1 MCVCV
6 CVCVCVSVFV
16 NVCVCEL
23 QYKNRPTHTH
33 IHIRTCTHSHTLNTA
48 CFCIVDGSFC
58 IEVPPR
64 PECQA
69 GTAGEGGKVEV
80 EENSQYHC
88 QGSQAFL
95 GLHLESEY
103 VPPCSLGCSIEEQFI
118 S

>member
-6 CVCVCVSVFV
+6 CVCVFV

-33 IHIRTCTHSHTLNTA
+33 TYIYAHVRTHTLSILPVFA
-48 CFCIVDGSFC
+48 LYVDGSFC
-58 IEVPPR
+58 LEVPPR

-103 VPPCSLGCSIEEQFI
+103 VLPCSLGCSIEEQFI
-118 S
+118 SGS